1 MPSDI
6 AIKVRRGTG
15 TQWIAANTILAA
27 GELGLNTDIN
37 RLKIGNGTL
46 GWNSLSYIN
55 IAPTDVNEATQDY
68 IGAFLQNGTHDGV
81 NVTYNDTL
89 NTIAIS
95 ANRDVVVDKTT
106 VQTLTNKTL
115 TSPVINTPTG
125 ITKSD
130 VGLGS
135 VDNTTDA
142 AKPISTATQTALDLK
157 LASTTAAS
165 TYATITNNNLKA
177 PIESPTFTGTV
188 TLPGAPSSDLHAAT
202 KAYVD
207 AVSAGL
213 KFNQPVRATSASN
226 VTLSGIQTIDDV
238 VLVAGDRFLAR
249 SQTTATQNGI
259 YVVSSGAWTRATDA
273 DNNPTGEIAGG
284 DFVFVLEGTFYAGYG
299 YVCSNT
305 SAVTIGTTNITYVP
319 FNASKAVATGYGL
332 SELTPGVL
340 SINLEDTID
349 INTAQIL
356 QNKRILYPTI
366 RAAGPTTTVNVLND
380 LSGTIESVEFNTM
393 TFKIKSVSYI
403 GAKLIPGYLGGDT
416 LSSIT
421 ISSGPYAGT
430 YPVSSYYFIAGTSG
444 SGGYIYY
451 NTDTPQHW
459 AGNTTSYVA
468 ISNDLVNFN
477 VATAVTIHS
486 SEIGYLD
493 GVTSTIQTQLDGKV
507 DESIITAKGDL
518 YVGSA
523 SSTLDNLA
531 VGTNG
536 YLLTADSSETL
547 GVKWAAAPVSLPT
560 QTGQQGK
567 YLTTNGSSAS
577 WAVVDLTPVDNN
589 LIMQIMEAY

>member
-15 TQWIAANTILAA
+15 TQWIAANPILAA

-37 RLKIGNGTL
+37 RLKVGNGTL
-46 GWNSLSYIN
+46 AWNSLSYIN

-68 IGAFLQNGTHDGV
+68 IGAFLQNGAHDGV
-81 NVTYNDTL
+81 SVTYNDTL

-130 VGLGS
+130 VGLGN

-188 TLPGAPSSDLHAAT
+188 TLPGAPSLDLHAAT
-202 KAYVD
+202 KGYVD
-207 AVSAGL
+207 
-213 KFNQPVRATSASN
+213 
-226 VTLSGIQTIDDV
+226 
-238 VLVAGDRFLAR
+238 
-249 SQTTATQNGI
+249 
-259 YVVSSGAWTRATDA
+259 
-273 DNNPTGEIAGG
+273 
-284 DFVFVLEGTFYAGYG
+284 
-299 YVCSNT
+299 
-305 SAVTIGTTNITYVP
+305 
-319 FNASKAVATGYGL
+319 
-332 SELTPGVL
+332 
-340 SINLEDTID
+340 
-349 INTAQIL
+349 
-356 QNKRILYPTI
+356 
-366 RAAGPTTTVNVLND
+366 
-380 LSGTIESVEFNTM
+380 
-393 TFKIKSVSYI
+393 
-403 GAKLIPGYLGGDT
+403 
-416 LSSIT
+416 SSIT
-421 ISSGPYAGT
+421 NIVDGAPSLL
-430 YPVSSYYFIAGTSG
+430 
-444 SGGYIYY
+444 
-451 NTDTPQHW
+451 NTLNELAAAINDDANYTTTLTTALSNKQDKVANVDDT
-459 AGNTTSYVA
+459 
-468 ISNDLVNFN
+468 
-477 VATAVTIHS
+477 
-486 SEIGYLD
+486 EIGYLN
-493 GVTSTIQTQLDGKV
+493 GVTSSIQTQLDGKV

-523 SSTLDNLA
+523 SSALDNLP

-547 GVKWAAAPVSLPT
+547 GVKWAAAPVSLPQ
-560 QTGQQGK
+560 QTDQQGK
-567 YLTTNGSSAS
+567 YLTTDGTSAS
-577 WAVVDLTPVDNN
+577 WAVVDLTPVNNN